1 MGLFTKRPSTITRQQ
16 FEDCLELY
24 FEKIRPGSFAAI
36 KATIGGAWVV
46 VIDGMYADYAG
57 RINPDNLM
65 KMMTE
70 CAELLLGTIKRLAT
84 PKEEPKL

>member
-1 MGLFTKRPSTITRQQ
+1 
-16 FEDCLELY
+16 
-24 FEKIRPGSFAAI
+24 
-36 KATIGGAWVV
+36 V